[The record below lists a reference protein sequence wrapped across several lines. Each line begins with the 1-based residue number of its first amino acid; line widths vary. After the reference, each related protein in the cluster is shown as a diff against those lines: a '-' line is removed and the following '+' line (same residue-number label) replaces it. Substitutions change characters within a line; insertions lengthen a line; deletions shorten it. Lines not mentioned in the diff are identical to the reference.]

1 MIEKGSKGTEVA
13 NWQRFLISQG
23 YNIEADGDFG
33 KATDLATKDF
43 QASRNLRPDG
53 KVGDMTY
60 KAAEPL
66 NVNIGSQKPTDIPAQ
81 PTTGLS
87 NTYNEVKL
95 QQVHPALAHRAR
107 KILEFAKADGY
118 ELRVSQGLRTF
129 KEQDDLFRK
138 RPRVTQA
145 RGGQSMHNYGLAVDF
160 CFIVDGKVSWDDK
173 LYKNIGKWAMN
184 AGLEWGGNWR
194 RFVDM
199 PHCQLPKLPSCKEL
213 LPIYQSKG
221 LAAVWA
227 KFN

>member
-60 KAAEPL
+60 KAAESL
-66 NVNIGSQKPTDIPAQ
+66 KVDVGSQKPTDLPAQ
-81 PTTGLS
+81 PTNGLS

-107 KILEFAKADGY
+107 KILQFAKADGF

-138 RPRVTQA
+138 RPKVTNA
-145 RGGQSMHNYGLAVDF
+145 RAGQSMHNYGLAVDF
-160 CFIVDGKVSWDDK
+160 AFVVDGKISWDEK

-194 RFVDM
+194 KFKDM
-199 PHCQLPKLPSCKEL
+199 PHCQLPGLPSYKEL

>member
-145 RGGQSMHNYGLAVDF
+145 RGGQSYHNFAAAVDF
-160 CFIVDGKVSWDDK
+160 AFVVDGKISWDEK
-173 LYKNIGKWAMN
+173 LYKNIGRWAKN
-184 AGLEWGGNWR
+184 ADLEWGGNWK
-194 RFVDM
+194 RFVDL
-199 PHCQLPKLPSCKEL
+199 PHCQLPNLPPTKVL
-213 LPIYQSKG
+213 LGYYNKG
-221 LAAVWA
+221 GLTEVWRHIG
-227 KFN
+227 